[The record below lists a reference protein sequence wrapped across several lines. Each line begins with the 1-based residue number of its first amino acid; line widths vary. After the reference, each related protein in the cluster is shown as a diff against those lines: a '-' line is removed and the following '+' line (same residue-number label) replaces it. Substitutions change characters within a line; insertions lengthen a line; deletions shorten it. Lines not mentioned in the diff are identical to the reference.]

1 LLRREVG
8 DQVSDEITGIAA
20 PQFPLALNG
29 LQMKALGVSAGAGGA
44 RRPLISGNP
53 SEPKDEFVKVQ
64 L

>member
-1 LLRREVG
+1 M
-8 DQVSDEITGIAA
+8 SDEITGIAA